1 MAAAQPGEYSGG
13 IVKDIEEHD
22 KGERGF
28 ICLELQ
34 CGIIKMPPGGLRLLD
49 GRKEGECTILPVI

>member
-34 CGIIKMPPGGLRLLD
+34 CGIIKMPPGGLRLPD
-49 GRKEGECTILPVI
+49 GRKEGQYTILPAT